1 MRRGALWGSPPVP
14 SDIKSQLR
22 NMLHDRVFYLDTMG
36 LNDKT
41 MLRFYAEI
49 NRSGRCALFGHA
61 HSLYELA
68 RFFEFNNYRANNVE
82 AIIATSMML
91 LPMHRQFIETVF
103 GMKVTDRYGCEEVG
117 LIASECG
124 EHNGLHIN
132 DMHVVVEGLGPDL
145 SHVGKGK
152 QAELVVTDLNN
163 YGMPMIRY
171 VVGDEATMLD
181 EPCRCGRGLSML
193 SKISGR
199 TADYLVKADG
209 SRVSGISMVEQ
220 TLTSIPGIRELQ
232 IVQNSFVDFELYMVR
247 SKDFS
252 PETISMLKQ
261 ALRDVFGEKI
271 VVNVNS
277 VNSLPKTNRG
287 KSRFS
292 ICKI

>member
-1 MRRGALWGSPPVP
+1 
-14 SDIKSQLR
+14 
-22 NMLHDRVFYLDTMG
+22 
-36 LNDKT
+36 
-41 MLRFYAEI
+41 
-49 NRSGRCALFGHA
+49 
-61 HSLYELA
+61 
-68 RFFEFNNYRANNVE
+68 
-82 AIIATSMML
+82 
-91 LPMHRQFIETVF
+91 
-103 GMKVTDRYGCEEVG
+103 
-117 LIASECG
+117 
-124 EHNGLHIN
+124 
-132 DMHVVVEGLGPDL
+132 
-145 SHVGKGK
+145 
-152 QAELVVTDLNN
+152 
-163 YGMPMIRY
+163 
-171 VVGDEATMLD
+171 
-181 EPCRCGRGLSML
+181 ML

-277 VNSLPKTNRG
+277 VNSLPKTNQG